1 MKKIYTILMLLGIV
15 VIATSQIF
23 LWKDQAQQWQIMNT
37 QIQML
42 NRLLSIQ
49 DKPFVYEDEMPENY
63 QQTSPDQQI

>member
-1 MKKIYTILMLLGIV
+1 MLLGIA

-63 QQTSPDQQI
+63 QQTPPDQQI